1 MGGMQVLEWALLDE
15 RVKAVAP
22 IAVGARH
29 SAWCIGWSEAQRQ
42 AIFADPNWNDGHYP
56 SDAPPV
62 KGLAAA
68 RMAAM
73 ISYRSRASFE
83 ERFGRARMKEVPGG
97 ETSALPTY
105 LRSQGVR
112 LVAGFPATCYVHLPY
127 QLTTHDI
134 A

>member
-73 ISYRSRASFE
+73 ISYRSRGAFE
-83 ERFGRARMKEVPGG
+83 VRVGGARREDFSGG
-97 ETSALPTY
+97 ES
-105 LRSQGVR
+105 
-112 LVAGFPATCYVHLPY
+112 VA
-127 QLTTHDI
+127 
-134 A
+134 